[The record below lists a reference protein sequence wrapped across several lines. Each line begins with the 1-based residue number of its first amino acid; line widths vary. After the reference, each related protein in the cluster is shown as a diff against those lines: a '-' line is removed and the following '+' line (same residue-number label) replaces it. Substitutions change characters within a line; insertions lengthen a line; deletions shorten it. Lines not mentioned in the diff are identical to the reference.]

1 MTFTIYQASAGSGK
15 TFSLAKEYLKIG
27 LSNPEAYKNILA
39 ITFTNKAAAEMKDRI
54 LSYLTDLDGGD
65 VNSKGF
71 TEILPAVLR
80 ELDIPKEAALK
91 NASLLLKKIIYNYA
105 DFSIITIDAFFQRIL
120 RTFAYDL
127 DIPLNFQLEIDN
139 KDIIERVVELLIDQV
154 GENQNLTQMM
164 IDFVNASA
172 DGSKSWHIEKEI
184 QNFTPELFREQSK
197 LFIDAL
203 QHLSL
208 DDFTKIIH
216 NFNAEK
222 AELKKKF
229 KEDMTS
235 MKSLLDRQEIQ
246 IDNFSSKFLSN
257 WFNSIE
263 KEEYKIGKTLMK
275 AISEGSWFPKKNV
288 REQAAFVAIE
298 VEFTA
303 MLKQNIEDVK
313 RLLFITAIQKRIF
326 PMALLNELKRMLYQ
340 VESLEHT
347 FQISNTNF
355 KINEITSQEPTPY
368 IYERLGDKYFYY
380 FIDEFQDTSLMQW
393 LNMLPLICE
402 ALSAYHDIGKGKAIL
417 FGDPKQAIYRFR
429 GGDVEH
435 FVSLPKIPNLQHNP
449 IISQMES
456 TLENQFN
463 TINLGTNYRSYGN
476 IVTFN
481 NKFFQH
487 LVNTYPKLAP
497 LYKDHEQ
504 ESIPSKRGGWVT
516 ITQFKKFEDLKYPEF
531 ALSHILKHIE
541 AAIRDGFRYK
551 DIAVLTR
558 DKVHAPEIA
567 AFLSNR
573 KIPVVS
579 SESLLVSSSL
589 KVLFVMTA
597 LRYHFQNTNLVLA
610 YSLLHKFYQLFKP
623 ESISEIPLTTLNF
636 SVLEKIFGENHFNF
650 TFHQLDSLN
659 LYEKAE
665 LIIREFQLDAP
676 ADIYVLTFL
685 NILNDKSSLLSQEQ
699 KFWDWWDDKQ
709 NTISVEMPD
718 DIDGVTLLTIH
729 KSKGLEYPVVIFPDY
744 KTNTRKEDLWVNLT
758 EKSSDKN
765 QLLSVA
771 KLPPQESEETEFS
784 EEISSELT
792 KIMID
797 KSNILYV
804 ALTRAIERLH
814 IIIDKPAANP
824 TTFTYSN
831 SIADFTSIFEPFTKE
846 ESLFSV
852 EFTFGDAEQKRAS
865 SRSSETG
872 MAAISKLHSTDWKQN
887 QRISAEFDNTEEQ
900 LLGTIF
906 HFTMANIRSISDI
919 REALE
924 YTQKAYHID
933 QELLETLE
941 NMIRLVTNHPVLRP
955 LFAENLKVLNEVEVI
970 DSRGEVFRPDRVVE
984 IDGKITILDFKTGLP
999 STYHSEQVQ
1008 TYKNLYH
1015 DLGFKAVEGC
1025 IVYVNNQSIH
1035 SESV

>member
-1 MTFTIYQASAGSGK
+1 MTFIIYQASAGSGK

-27 LSNPEAYKNILA
+27 LTNPEAYKNILA

-54 LSYLTDLDGGD
+54 LGYLTDLDSGD
-65 VNSKGF
+65 LGSKGF

-80 ELDIPKEAALK
+80 EVDIPKEAALK

-154 GENQNLTQMM
+154 GENECLTQMM

-216 NFNAEK
+216 NFNTEK
-222 AELKKKF
+222 TELKKKF
-229 KEDMTS
+229 KEDMAS
-235 MKSLLDRQEIQ
+235 MKSLLDRQDIQ
-246 IDNFSSKFLSN
+246 IDDFSSKFLSK
-257 WFNSIE
+257 WFLSIE
-263 KEEYKIGKTLMK
+263 KEDYKIGKTLIK
-275 AISEGSWFPKKNV
+275 AVSEGSWFPKKNI
-288 REQAAFVAIE
+288 REQAAFIAIE
-298 VEFTA
+298 EEFTA
-303 MLKQNIEDVK
+303 LLKQNIEDVK
-313 RLLFITAIQKRIF
+313 RILFITAIQKRIF

-402 ALSAYHDIGKGKAIL
+402 ALSAYHEVGKGKAIL

-435 FVSLPKIPNLQHNP
+435 FVSLPKIPNPQHNP

-456 TLENQFN
+456 TLENQYN

-476 IVTFN
+476 IVSFN
-481 NKFFQH
+481 NQFFQH
-487 LVNTYPKLAP
+487 LINTYPELVP
-497 LYKDHEQ
+497 LYKDHKQ
-504 ESIPSKRGGWVT
+504 ESIPSKQGGWVT
-516 ITQFKKFEDLKYPEF
+516 ISQFKKTDEMKYLDF
-531 ALSHILKHIE
+531 ALSQIHKHIE
-541 AAIRDGFRYK
+541 TAIRDGFRYK

-558 DKVHAPEIA
+558 DKGHAPEIA
-567 AFLSNR
+567 AFLSSR

-579 SESLLVSSSL
+579 SESLLVTSSL
-589 KVLFVMTA
+589 KVLFVMTV
-597 LRYHFQNTNLVLA
+597 LRYYFQNTNLVLA
-610 YSLLHKFYQLFKP
+610 YSLLHKFHQLFKP
-623 ESISEIPLTTLNF
+623 ESMSEIPLITLNF
-636 SVLEKIFGENHFNF
+636 TVLENIFCENHFNF

-665 LIIREFQLDAP
+665 LILREFQLDTP

-718 DIDGVTLLTIH
+718 DIDGVALLTIH

-744 KTNTRKEDLWVNLT
+744 KTNNRKEDLWVNLT
-758 EKSSDKN
+758 EKSSDRN

-771 KLPPQESEETEFS
+771 KLPPQESEDTEFS
-784 EEISSELT
+784 EEISSELA
-792 KIMID
+792 KILID
-797 KSNILYV
+797 KANILYV
-804 ALTRAIERLH
+804 ALTRAIEHLH
-814 IIIDKPAANP
+814 IIIDTPAANP
-824 TTFTYSN
+824 TSFTYTN
-831 SIADFTSIFEPFTKE
+831 SIAGFTSIFEPFMKE
-846 ESLFSV
+846 ESPFAL
-852 EFTFGDAEQKRAS
+852 EFAYGNAEQKRS
-865 SRSSETG
+865 SSSVSETG
-872 MAAISKLHSTDWKQN
+872 MASISKLHSSDWKQN
-887 QRISAEFDNTEEQ
+887 QWISAEFDNSEER

-919 REALE
+919 HEALE
-924 YTQKAYHID
+924 FTQKTFNLNHEQMD
-933 QELLETLE
+933 TLE
-941 NMIRLVTNHPVLRP
+941 NMIRLVTNHPVLSH
-955 LFAENLKVLNEVEVI
+955 LFTENIKVLNEIEVV
-970 DSRGEVFRPDRVVE
+970 DSIGNVFRPDRVVE

-999 STYHSEQVQ
+999 SPYHSEQVLR
-1008 TYKNLYH
+1008 YKDLYRE
-1015 DLGFKAVEGC
+1015 LGFDTVYGN
-1025 IVYVNNQSIH
+1025 IVYVNDQSIH
-1035 SESV
+1035 TESV

>member
-27 LSNPEAYKNILA
+27 LANPEAYKNILA

-54 LSYLTDLDGGD
+54 LSYLIDLDSG
-65 VNSKGF
+65 NPTSKGY
-71 TEILPAVLR
+71 TEILPAVLG

-91 NASLLLKKIIYNYA
+91 NASVLLKKIIYNYA

-139 KDIIERVVELLIDQV
+139 RDIIERVVELLIDQV
-154 GENQNLTQMM
+154 GENEYLTHMM
-164 IDFVNASA
+164 IDFVNSSA
-172 DGSKSWHIEKEI
+172 EDSKSWHIEKEI

-216 NFNAEK
+216 NFNTEK

-229 KEDMTS
+229 KQDIES
-235 MKSLLDRQEIQ
+235 MKTLLESQSIAVD
-246 IDNFSSKFLSN
+246 DFSNKFLSK

-263 KEEYKIGKTLMK
+263 KEDYKIGKALKK
-275 AISEGSWFPKKNV
+275 AITEENWFPKKNIKSLADF
-288 REQAAFVAIE
+288 QNIE
-298 VEFTA
+298 VQFKSLLE
-303 MLKQNIEDVK
+303 QNIEDVK

-326 PMALLNELKRMLYQ
+326 PMALLNELKRMLSQ
-340 VESLEHT
+340 MESLEHT

-402 ALSAYHDIGKGKAIL
+402 ALSAYHEVGSGKAIL

-435 FVSLPKIPNLQHNP
+435 FISLPKIPNPEHNP
-449 IISQMES
+449 IISQMEN
-456 TLENQFN
+456 TLENQFK
-463 TINLGTNYRSYGN
+463 TINLETNFRSMEC

-481 NKFFQH
+481 NELFQH
-487 LVNTYPKLAP
+487 LVNTYPELAP
-497 LYKDHEQ
+497 LYKDHKQ
-504 ESIPSKRGGWVT
+504 KFLPSKSGGWVT
-516 ITQFKKFEDLKYPEF
+516 ISQFKKFEEAKYTDF
-531 ALSHILKHIE
+531 ALSQILSNIE
-541 AAIRDGFRYK
+541 TAIHDGFRYK

-558 DKVHAPEIA
+558 DKTHAPEIA
-567 AFLSNR
+567 TFLSSR
-573 KIPVVS
+573 KIPVIS
-579 SESLLVSSSL
+579 SESLLVISSL

-597 LRYHFQNTNLVLA
+597 LRYYFQNSNQVLA

-623 ESISEIPLTTLNF
+623 DAISDIHLKTVNF
-636 SVLEKIFGENHFNF
+636 SELEKIFGENQFDF

-665 LIIREFQLDAP
+665 AIIRVFQLNIP

-685 NILNDKSSLLSQEQ
+685 NILNEKSTLLSQEQ
-699 KFWDWWDDKQ
+699 KFWDWWDEKQ

-744 KTNTRKEDLWVNLT
+744 KPNFKKDDLWVNLT

-765 QLLSVA
+765 QLLTVA
-771 KLPPQESEETEFS
+771 KLPPQESEDNEFS
-784 EEISSELT
+784 EEISNELT
-792 KIMID
+792 KILID
-797 KSNILYV
+797 KANILYV

-814 IIIDKPAANP
+814 IIIDTPAANS
-824 TTFTYSN
+824 TSFTYVSN
-831 SIADFTSIFEPFTKE
+831 LASFANTYDLLTKE
-846 ESLFSV
+846 ESLLSIVFSYG
-852 EFTFGDAEQKRAS
+852 TAEKKKTES
-865 SRSSETG
+865 KPSETD
-872 MAAISKLHSTDWKQN
+872 MISISRLHSIDWKQN
-887 QRISAEFDNTEEQ
+887 QWISAEYDNTEEQ
-900 LLGTIF
+900 LLGNLF
-906 HFTMANIRSISDI
+906 HFTMANIRSASNTN
-919 REALE
+919 EALE
-924 YTQKAYHID
+924 YSKKAYNIESD
-933 QELLETLE
+933 KLTTLE
-941 NMIRLVTNHPVLRP
+941 KMIFSVTKHPALEH
-955 LFAENLKVLNEVEVI
+955 LFAEKLKVLNEIEVVNTQ
-970 DSRGEVFRPDRVVE
+970 GEIFRPDRAVE
-984 IDGKITILDFKTGLP
+984 INGQITVIDFKTGLP
-999 STYHSEQVQ
+999 SPHHIEQV
-1008 TYKNLYH
+1008 TGYKNLYRE
-1015 DLGFKAVEGC
+1015 LGYDSVYGF
-1025 IVYVNNQSIH
+1025 IVYVNEHSIH
-1035 SESV
+1035 PEPV